1 MWDNL
6 RADTRRLR
14 EIKSKPAPW
23 YVLESLLFENG
34 YQAVLL
40 HRLAHWFK
48 AHRIP
53 VLGPAIA
60 RYNLFLTGVD
70 IAPAARIGPGLR
82 IAHGTG
88 IVVGNAV
95 EIGGDCLLMQG
106 ATLGAPTQG
115 RIAEM
120 PKLGDR
126 VTVGAH
132 ACVIG
137 PVTVGDDVFVG
148 AQVLVTRDVPSGSRV
163 TAKMEL
169 EIRSRGARP
178 ASSGAADIGASPTSR
193 PAKP

>member
-34 YQAVLL
+34 YQAVVL

-48 AHRIP
+48 AHGVP

-60 RYNLFLTGVD
+60 RYSHFLTGVD
-70 IAPAARIGPGLR
+70 IAPAAKIGPGLR

-88 IVVGNAV
+88 IVIGNAV
-95 EIGGDCLLMQG
+95 EIGSSCLLMHG
-106 ATLGAPTQG
+106 VTLGAPTLS
-115 RIAEM
+115 RIGDM

-126 VTVGAH
+126 VTVGAQ
-132 ACVIG
+132 ASLIG
-137 PVTVGDDVFVG
+137 PVEVGDDVFVG
-148 AQVLVTRDVPSGSRV
+148 AHALVTRDIPAGSRV
-163 TAKMEL
+163 TVKVEL
-169 EIRSRGARP
+169 EIRSRGE
-178 ASSGAADIGASPTSR
+178 ASPSS
-193 PAKP
+193 

>member
-34 YQAVLL
+34 YQAVVL

-48 AHRIP
+48 AHGVP

-70 IAPAARIGPGLR
+70 IAPAAQIGPGLR

-95 EIGGDCLLMQG
+95 EIGSRLPADAGRHPRRPDPVARS
-106 ATLGAPTQG
+106 ATCRSWATASPSAPT
-115 RIAEM
+115 
-120 PKLGDR
+120 
-126 VTVGAH
+126 
-132 ACVIG
+132 
-137 PVTVGDDVFVG
+137 
-148 AQVLVTRDVPSGSRV
+148 
-163 TAKMEL
+163 
-169 EIRSRGARP
+169 P
-178 ASSGAADIGASPTSR
+178 ASSVR
-193 PAKP
+193 

>member
-34 YQAVLL
+34 YQAVVL

-48 AHRIP
+48 AHGIP
-53 VLGPAIA
+53 VLGPAVA

-95 EIGGDCLLMQG
+95 EIGSDCLLMQG
-106 ATLGAPTQG
+106 ATLGAPTQA
-115 RIAEM
+115 RIGVM

-126 VTVGAH
+126 VTLGAH

-148 AQVLVTRDVPSGSRV
+148 AQVLLTRDVPSGTKV
-163 TAKMEL
+163 TARMEL
-169 EIRSRGARP
+169 EIRPRR
-178 ASSGAADIGASPTSR
+178 ASSSVTA
-193 PAKP
+193 

>member
-48 AHRIP
+48 AHGIP
-53 VLGPAIA
+53 IFGPAIA

-70 IAPAARIGPGLR
+70 IAPAAKIGPGLR

-95 EIGGDCLLMQG
+95 EIGAGCLLMQG
-106 ATLGAPTQG
+106 VTLGAPTQA

-126 VTVGAH
+126 VTLGAH

-137 PVTVGDDVFVG
+137 AVAVGDDVFLG
-148 AQVLVTRDVPSGSRV
+148 AQVLVTSDVPARSRV
-163 TAKMEL
+163 TAKVEL
-169 EIRSRGARP
+169 EIRSRTEIP
-178 ASSGAADIGASPTSR
+178 SG
-193 PAKP
+193 

>member
-1 MWDNL
+1 MWKNL

-34 YQAVLL
+34 YQAVVL

-48 AHRIP
+48 AHGIP

-82 IAHGTG
+82 ISHGTG

-95 EIGGDCLLMQG
+95 EIGSGCLLMQG
-106 ATLGAPTQG
+106 VTLGAPTLA
-115 RIAEM
+115 RIGEM
-120 PKLGDR
+120 PQLGDR
-126 VTVGAH
+126 VTLGAQ

-137 PVTVGDDVFVG
+137 PVTIGDDVFLG
-148 AQVLVTRDVPSGSRV
+148 AHVLVTSDIPARSRV
-163 TAKMEL
+163 TARVEL
-169 EIRSRGARP
+169 EIRSREG
-178 ASSGAADIGASPTSR
+178 
-193 PAKP
+193 